1 MYSIPSKAACLTLIG
16 KLKISVAQL
25 EELIIEDCFIHS
37 IVHSNWPNS
46 KLIYLYHDW
55 KAYMNN
61 IILTIQYKKFTTKVI
76 V

>member
-1 MYSIPSKAACLTLIG
+1 MYIIPSKAACLTLIVR
-16 KLKISVAQL
+16 LKISVAQL
-25 EELIIEDCFIHS
+25 EELIIEDSFIHS
-37 IVHSNWPNS
+37 IAHSNWLNS
-46 KLIYLYHDW
+46 KLIYLYHGW